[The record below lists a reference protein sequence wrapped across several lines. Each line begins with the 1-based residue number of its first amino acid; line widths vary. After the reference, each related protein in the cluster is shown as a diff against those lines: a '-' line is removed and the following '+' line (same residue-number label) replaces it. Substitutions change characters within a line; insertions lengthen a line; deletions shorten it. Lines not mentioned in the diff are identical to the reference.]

1 MTSQRLWLFLA
12 AALALGTRAGQPV
25 AEDVEKGHA
34 PVTWEQV
41 LALPNHGAA
50 PARHAYGSAPQQTL
64 LALPAQNKSRGV
76 LLLVHGGC
84 WSNAFDREHTL
95 PMARALA
102 DEGFDVWIPEYRR
115 VGDPGA
121 GWPNTLNDVV
131 AAVGYVTRTTGT
143 SPWLLGHSAG
153 GHLALRAAYEPGIVT
168 QGVIALAAITDL
180 TGYAQQEGSCQAMVP
195 ELLQA
200 SLDAEPERYRHASVN
215 GTRLRVPVRLL
226 LGDRDPIVG
235 ADQLAGFPGSD
246 VVRIPGAGHFDL
258 IYPGTPAFGQVV
270 DSLNSLVGYDEH

>member
-1 MTSQRLWLFLA
+1 
-12 AALALGTRAGQPV
+12 
-25 AEDVEKGHA
+25 
-34 PVTWEQV
+34 
-41 LALPNHGAA
+41 
-50 PARHAYGSAPQQTL
+50 
-64 LALPAQNKSRGV
+64 
-76 LLLVHGGC
+76 
-84 WSNAFDREHTL
+84 
-95 PMARALA
+95 
-102 DEGFDVWIPEYRR
+102 

-200 SLDAEPERYRHASVN
+200 SLDAEPERYRDASVN